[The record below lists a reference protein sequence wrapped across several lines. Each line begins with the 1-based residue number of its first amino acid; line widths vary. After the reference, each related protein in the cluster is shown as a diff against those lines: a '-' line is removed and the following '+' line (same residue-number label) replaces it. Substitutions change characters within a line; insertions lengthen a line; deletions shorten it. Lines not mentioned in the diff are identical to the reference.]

1 MAAIL
6 KQETSLAQA
15 KNFIGSF
22 GTNNYYMFHGR
33 PHAWSDDAIP
43 PTPLDTIEEEREIY
57 TSIVGANKIQ
67 LANVRHCRQ
76 RLDWVNGNYYD
87 MYRDDYDGTV
97 AGVTVSGQAYYPSN
111 LAESDFIVLVDAGL
125 GNFHVYKCLDNRLQ
139 TTSGSTYAGTV
150 VPSTVKPTGTTNEII
165 QLSDGYRWK
174 YMYTISEIEKAQ
186 FLAPTFTPI
195 QNISNNVASSGA
207 GAVHALIVENGG
219 SGYTTTPTITFDGD
233 GTTAPTVDSVT
244 IVNGEIKHIKLSTF
258 GTGYTY
264 CKVIVANPATGVTAV
279 VKAVTSPYNGHGF
292 NNIDECYAD
301 KIMISR
307 AIDPTIA
314 PNGYRYRQVGILR
327 NPTNLA
333 TEVLTTSDVVQ
344 ADFKFQ
350 YVIDEGAGTLLNGD
364 IIKNTTDEVIGV
376 VSKFETTASQG
387 VQLISIS
394 NGGSGYTVAP
404 LIVVGAPTGAGGVT
418 ATAVATVSSGVIT
431 KISITNPGSGYES
444 NPSVTITPVSGGAGA
459 VANATSAPNAFVS
472 IIQRTEDRLD
482 SIDNNDI
489 VTNADATI
497 KIKVFNKINPTIK
510 YGSGK
515 IVFVENR
522 TPVIRT
528 GLTQE
533 RYKFILDF

>member
-15 KNFIGSF
+15 KNFISSF

-33 PHAWSDDAIP
+33 PQAWSNEAIP

-57 TSIVGANKIQ
+57 TSMVSANKIQ

-76 RLDWVNGNYYD
+76 RLDWVNGDYYD

-97 AGVTVSGQAYYPSN
+97 PGVTVDGEVSYPQN
-111 LAESDFIVLVDAGL
+111 LAASNFIVLVDAGL

-139 TTSGSTYAGTV
+139 TTDGSTFAGTP
-150 VPSTVKPTGTTNEII
+150 VPSTIKPTGTTNEII

-195 QNISNNVASSGA
+195 QNIPSNVATNGA
-207 GAVHALIVENGG
+207 GSVHALIVENGG
-219 SGYTTTPTITFDGD
+219 SGYTTTPTITFEGD

-244 IVNGEIKHIKLSTF
+244 IVNGEIKHIKLATF
-258 GTGYTY
+258 GTGYSY
-264 CKVIVANPATGVTAV
+264 CKVVVANPATGVTASV
-279 VKAVTSPYNGHGF
+279 RAIISPYNGHGY
-292 NNIDECYAD
+292 NNIEECYAD

-327 NPTNLA
+327 NPTNFA
-333 TEVLTTSDVVQ
+333 TEVLTTADSVQ
-344 ADFKFQ
+344 ADLKFQ

-364 IIKNTTDEVIGV
+364 VIKNTADKVIGV

-394 NGGSGYTVAP
+394 NGGTGYSVAP
-404 LIVVGAPTGAGGVT
+404 LIEIEAPTEVGGVT
-418 ATAVATVSSGVIT
+418 ATAVATVSGGVIT
-431 KISITNPGSGYES
+431 KISLTNPGSGYLTTPAVS
-444 NPSVTITPVSGGAGA
+444 ITPVSGGAGA
-459 VANATSAPNAFVS
+459 ASTATIAPNAFVS
-472 IIQRTEDRLD
+472 IIQRAQDRLD

-497 KIKVFNKINPTIK
+497 KIKVFNKTNPTIK

>member
-33 PHAWSDDAIP
+33 PQAWSDDAVP
-43 PTPLDTIEEEREIY
+43 PTPLDTIDEEREIY

-87 MYRDDYDGTV
+87 MYRDNYDGTV
-97 AGVTVSGQAYYPSN
+97 AGVTVSGQQYFPAN
-111 LAESDFIVLVDAGL
+111 LAESNFIVLVDAGL

-139 TTSGSTYAGTV
+139 TTDGSTFAGTP
-150 VPSTVKPTGTTNEII
+150 VPSTIKPTGTTNEII

-174 YMYTISEIEKAQ
+174 YMYTVSEIEKAQ

-195 QNISNNVASSGA
+195 QNIPNNVSSNGA

-219 SGYTTTPTITFDGD
+219 SGYTSTPTITFDGD

-258 GTGYTY
+258 GTGYSY
-264 CKVIVANPATGVTAV
+264 CKVIVANPATGVTAIV
-279 VKAVTSPYNGHGF
+279 NAVTSPYNGHGF

-333 TEVLTTSDVVQ
+333 TEVLATSDVIQ
-344 ADFKFQ
+344 ADSKFQ

-364 IIKNTTDEVIGV
+364 VIKNTSDEVIGV
-376 VSKFETTASQG
+376 VSKFETVATQG
-387 VQLISIS
+387 VQLISTS
-394 NGGSGYTVAP
+394 NGGTGYTVAP
-404 LIVVGAPTGAGGVT
+404 LIEIEAPTEVGGVT
-418 ATAVATVSSGVIT
+418 ATAVATVVAGVIT
-431 KISITNPGSGYES
+431 KISITNPGSGYET

-459 VANATSAPNAFVS
+459 TATATISPNAFVS

-482 SIDNNDI
+482 SIDNNDV
-489 VTNADATI
+489 VTNADDTI